1 MLDLLVHG
9 APLFFTLESMALT
22 ILGIVAGLMI
32 GVLPGLGPLMG
43 IVLMLPVAFHL
54 PPISAMGMLIAIYV
68 GGSAGGSISAILL
81 RIPGTPLAAATL
93 FDGYPMAQKG
103 RSQDAIGMSISASS
117 LGGLIGGMVL
127 LFFSPLLAKFAL
139 RFAPPEYAAMALLGL
154 MTIAIVSEGS
164 AIKGMIAGAFGLA
177 LASIGTDEFTQAYR
191 FTFGNF
197 NLTSGP
203 HLVAVVVGLFALS
216 ELFFQI
222 ERGGFLDHPQIQRLR
237 VSFRGVRLT
246 LNHKLNLIR
255 SALIGTFLGAIPGA
269 GGDVSAFISYAVAKR
284 VAGPDAGFGEGAEGG
299 VVATEAANNG
309 CCGGALIPTLSL
321 GIPGDASTAVLLGA
335 LYLLGFFPGPELFRY
350 HPDIAGGI
358 FIAYLMG
365 NIALLVLGIVLVP
378 FFGSVLKLQKAWL
391 LPGVLLLST
400 IGTYALQNSIFD
412 LWVMF
417 TFGVIGYGLRKAHYP
432 LAPILIGM
440 ILGPILE
447 NNFRRALLISR
458 DGPMIFLER
467 PIAATILTVVAVMM
481 VYVVFDTVR
490 SGLKK
495 REAEKHKTHLDETI
509 ETYKTTQSTQDQ

>member
-1 MLDLLVHG
+1 M
-9 APLFFTLESMALT
+9 
-22 ILGIVAGLMI
+22 
-32 GVLPGLGPLMG
+32 
-43 IVLMLPVAFHL
+43 
-54 PPISAMGMLIAIYV
+54 
-68 GGSAGGSISAILL
+68 
-81 RIPGTPLAAATL
+81 
-93 FDGYPMAQKG
+93 
-103 RSQDAIGMSISASS
+103 
-117 LGGLIGGMVL
+117 
-127 LFFSPLLAKFAL
+127 
-139 RFAPPEYAAMALLGL
+139 
-154 MTIAIVSEGS
+154 
-164 AIKGMIAGAFGLA
+164 LA

-216 ELFFQI
+216 ELFVQI
-222 ERGGFLDHPQIQRLR
+222 ERGGFLEHPQIQKLR
-237 VSFRGVRLT
+237 VSFRGIRLT
-246 LNHKLNLIR
+246 LGHKLNLIR

-299 VVATEAANNG
+299 VIATEAANNG

-365 NIALLVLGIVLVP
+365 NLALLVLGIVLVP

-400 IGTYALQNSIFD
+400 IGTFALQNSVFD

-417 TFGVIGYGLRKAHYP
+417 TFGVIGYVLRKARYP

-458 DGPMIFLER
+458 DGPMIFIER
-467 PIAATILTVVAVMM
+467 PIAAVILSIVAIML
-481 VYVVFDTVR
+481 VYVVYDTIR
-490 SGLKK
+490 SS
-495 REAEKHKTHLDETI
+495 RRKHQADHNQQNLE
-509 ETYKTTQSTQDQ
+509 QSVKDFKESHSES